1 MDLATRTRLR
11 LRIVVGALVALT
23 LVGMA
28 VLWPRADDLPPP
40 AEPAPPAAE
49 GVVRDVERYASE
61 PDALTGSTESAIL
74 TVDIT
79 SGPDRG
85 RTVTIDQNLEGLPP
99 IEAGDAVRLF
109 PAGGADG
116 GATSWYVGDFQRG
129 GALWLLVAVF
139 VVVVLLVSRWHGLR
153 SLLGLGLSLLV
164 ITRFVVPAILAGRDP
179 ALVALVGAV
188 AVMLV
193 TLYLAHGLNEQTT
206 SAVVGTAI
214 ALGVTILLGLW
225 FIERAALT
233 GYASEEATFARFA
246 VEGLDLRGL
255 VLAGLI
261 IGALGVL
268 DDVTVSQASTV
279 FTLHDTDP
287 SQTVRQVARS
297 AMRVGRDHIAS
308 TINTLFLAYAGASL
322 ALLVLF
328 STGGQPVSE
337 ILTSEVVAEE
347 LVKTLVGSL
356 GLILAV
362 PATTVL
368 AATLAVRRSRDEVE
382 ASRARH
388 GLGHGHDHGGH
399 RPPRPPGPS
408 TGAG

>member
-11 LRIVVGALVALT
+11 LRVVVGLLVALT
-23 LVGMA
+23 IVGMA
-28 VLWPRADDLPPP
+28 VLWPRAGDLPGPEQPPPP
-40 AEPAPPAAE
+40 AVD
-49 GVVRDVERYASE
+49 GVVRDVQVYESE
-61 PDALTGSTESAIL
+61 PDDVTGSSESAIL
-74 TVDIT
+74 TVDVV

-85 RTVTIDQNLEGLPP
+85 RTVTIDQNLEGLPA
-99 IEAGDAVRLF
+99 IEPGAEVRLY
-109 PAGGADG
+109 PAQGMD
-116 GATSWYVGDFQRG
+116 GATTYYVGDFRRG

-139 VVVVLLVSRWHGLR
+139 VAVVLLVSRWHGLR
-153 SLLGLGLSLLV
+153 SLVGLGLSLLV

-193 TLYLAHGLNEQTT
+193 TLYLAHGVNVQTT
-206 SAVVGTAI
+206 AAVVGTTI
-214 ALGVTILLGLW
+214 ALGVTIVLGLW
-225 FIERAALT
+225 FIDRAALT
-233 GYASEEATFARFA
+233 GFASEEATFARFA
-246 VEGLDLRGL
+246 VENLDLRGL

-287 SQTVRQVARS
+287 RQSVRQVTSS

-308 TINTLFLAYAGASL
+308 TVNTLFLAYAGASL

-328 STGGQPVSE
+328 STGGRPVGE
-337 ILTSEVVAEE
+337 ILTSEIVAEE
-347 LVKTLVGSL
+347 LVKMLVGSL

-368 AATLAVRRSRDEVE
+368 AATLAVRRSPAEV
-382 ASRARH
+382 ASSRERH
-388 GLGHGHDHGGH
+388 GMDHAHGPGHDH
-399 RPPRPPGPS
+399 RSTPGP
-408 TGAG
+408 AG

>member
-1 MDLATRTRLR
+1 MDLATRTRFR
-11 LRIVVGALVALT
+11 MRVVVGALVALT
-23 LVGMA
+23 VAGMA
-28 VLWPRADDLPPP
+28 LLWPRAELMPPATDAPPP
-40 AEPAPPAAE
+40 AVD
-49 GVVRDVERYASE
+49 GVVRDVELYEAA
-61 PDALTGSTESAIL
+61 PDTLTGSTQAAIL
-74 TVDIT
+74 TVDVT
-79 SGPDRG
+79 SGPDRD
-85 RTVTIDQNLEGLPP
+85 RTITIDQNLEGLPT
-99 IEAGDAVRLF
+99 IEAGDQVRLY
-109 PAGGADG
+109 PAGSTEGEG
-116 GATSWYVGDFQRG
+116 GTSYYIGDFRRG
-129 GALWLLVAVF
+129 GALWLLLGVF
-139 VVVVLLVSRWHGLR
+139 VAVVLLVSRWHGFR
-153 SLLGLGLSLLV
+153 SLVGLGLSLLV
-164 ITRFVVPAILAGRDP
+164 ITKFVVPAILAGRNP

-193 TLYLAHGLNEQTT
+193 TLYLAHGVTQQTT
-206 SAVVGTAI
+206 AAVVGTAA
-214 ALGVTILLGLW
+214 ALGTTILLGLY
-225 FIERAALT
+225 FIDRAALT

-287 SQTVRQVARS
+287 TQTVRRVTTS

-308 TINTLFLAYAGASL
+308 TVNTLFLAYAGASL

-337 ILTSEVVAEE
+337 IMTSEIVAEE
-347 LVKTLVGSL
+347 LVKMLVGSL

-382 ASRARH
+382 RSRARH
-388 GLGHGHDHGGH
+388 GLEPH
-399 RPPRPPGPS
+399 PPH
-408 TGAG
+408 TH

>member
-11 LRIVVGALVALT
+11 MRVVVGVLVALT
-23 LVGMA
+23 VAGMA
-28 VLWPRADDLPPP
+28 LLWPRAEQLPPTTGAPPP
-40 AEPAPPAAE
+40 AVD
-49 GVVRDVERYASE
+49 GVIRDVELYDAA
-61 PDALTGSTESAIL
+61 PDSLTGSTQAAIL
-74 TVDIT
+74 TVDVI

-85 RTVTIDQNLEGLPP
+85 RTITIDQNLEGLPT
-99 IEAGDAVRLF
+99 IEAGDQVRLY
-109 PAGGADG
+109 PAGAGEGEGA
-116 GATSWYVGDFQRG
+116 ASYYVGDFRRG
-129 GALWLLVAVF
+129 GALWLLLGVF
-139 VVVVLLVSRWHGLR
+139 VVVVLAVSRWHGLR
-153 SLLGLGLSLLV
+153 SLVGLGLSLLV
-164 ITRFVVPAILAGRDP
+164 ITKFVVPAILAGRNP

-193 TLYLAHGLNEQTT
+193 TLYLAHGVTPQTT
-206 SAVVGTAI
+206 AAVVGTAA
-214 ALGVTILLGLW
+214 ALGTTILLGLY
-225 FIERAALT
+225 FIERTALT

-287 SQTVRQVARS
+287 SQTVRRVTAS

-308 TINTLFLAYAGASL
+308 TVNTLFLAYAGASL

-328 STGGQPVSE
+328 STGGQPISE
-337 ILTSEVVAEE
+337 IMTSEIVAEE
-347 LVKTLVGSL
+347 LVKMLVGSL

-362 PATTVL
+362 PATTIL

-382 ASRARH
+382 RSRARH
-388 GLGHGHDHGGH
+388 GLVSHPPHGQ
-399 RPPRPPGPS
+399 
-408 TGAG
+408 

>member
-11 LRIVVGALVALT
+11 MRVVVGVLVALT
-23 LVGMA
+23 VAGMA
-28 VLWPRADDLPPP
+28 LLWPRAEQLPPTTDAPPP
-40 AEPAPPAAE
+40 AVD
-49 GVVRDVERYASE
+49 GVIRDVELYEAA
-61 PDALTGSTESAIL
+61 PDTLTGSTQAAIL
-74 TVDIT
+74 TVDVT

-85 RTVTIDQNLEGLPP
+85 RTITIDQNLEGLPT
-99 IEAGDAVRLF
+99 IEAGDEVRLY
-109 PAGGADG
+109 PAGSTEEDG
-116 GATSWYVGDFQRG
+116 GAADYYVGDFRRG
-129 GALWLLVAVF
+129 GALWLLLGVF
-139 VVVVLLVSRWHGLR
+139 VVVVLAVSRWHGLR
-153 SLLGLGLSLLV
+153 SLVGLGLSLLV
-164 ITRFVVPAILAGRDP
+164 ITKFVVPAILAGRNP

-193 TLYLAHGLNEQTT
+193 TLYLAHGVTQQTT
-206 SAVVGTAI
+206 AAVVGTAA
-214 ALGVTILLGLW
+214 ALGTTILLGLY
-225 FIERAALT
+225 FIDRTALT

-287 SQTVRQVARS
+287 SQTVRRVTAS

-308 TINTLFLAYAGASL
+308 TVNTLFLAYAGASL

-328 STGGQPVSE
+328 STGGQPISE
-337 ILTSEVVAEE
+337 IMTSEIVAEE
-347 LVKTLVGSL
+347 LVKMLVGSL

-368 AATLAVRRSRDEVE
+368 AATLAVRRSREEVE
-382 ASRARH
+382 RSRARH
-388 GLGHGHDHGGH
+388 GLDADPSHGH
-399 RPPRPPGPS
+399 
-408 TGAG
+408 

>member
-11 LRIVVGALVALT
+11 MRVVVGMLVALT
-23 LVGMA
+23 VAGMA
-28 VLWPRADDLPPP
+28 LLWPTEDRLPPP
-40 AEPAPPAAE
+40 AEAPPPAVD
-49 GVVRDVERYASE
+49 GVVRDVEVYEAA
-61 PDALTGSTESAIL
+61 PDALTGSTQAAIL
-74 TVDIT
+74 TVDVT

-85 RTVTIDQNLEGLPP
+85 RTITIDQNLEGLPRIDP
-99 IEAGDAVRLF
+99 GAEVRLYPAGTADGEAG
-109 PAGGADG
+109 G
-116 GATSWYVGDFQRG
+116 SYYIGDFQRG

-139 VVVVLLVSRWHGLR
+139 VAVVLLVSRWHGLR
-153 SLLGLGLSLLV
+153 SLVGLGLSLLV
-164 ITRFVVPAILAGRDP
+164 ITRFVVPAILAGRNP

-193 TLYLAHGLNEQTT
+193 TLYLAHGVNEQTT
-206 SAVVGTAI
+206 AAVVGTAG
-214 ALGVTILLGLW
+214 ALGATILLGMY
-225 FIERAALT
+225 FIDRVALT
-233 GYASEEATFARFA
+233 GYASEEATFARFTL
-246 VEGLDLRGL
+246 EGLDLRGL

-287 SQTVRQVARS
+287 AQSVRRVTAS

-308 TINTLFLAYAGASL
+308 TVNTLFLAYAGASL

-328 STGGQPVSE
+328 STGGQPIGE
-337 ILTSEVVAEE
+337 ILTSEIVAEE
-347 LVKTLVGSL
+347 LVKMLVGSL

-368 AATLAVRRSRDEVE
+368 AATLAVRRSPAEVQR
-382 ASRARH
+382 SRARH
-388 GLGHGHDHGGH
+388 GLEATSGGAV
-399 RPPRPPGPS
+399 PPHPH
-408 TGAG
+408 